1 MSKSPINNLV
11 DVAKKNGPGAIKFV
25 KENKEAIKI
34 VAPAFAYGAKKL
46 NDYRI
51 DKKKNSGLK
60 EHPRKKRYSE
70 YQNEILKNLDKLKRW
85 QLASNKKEVESFIE
99 QIKNEEEKEL
109 GVKKPIHSKRI
120 NEWKNILIQIENR
133 ITLMDYQEYHKLF
146 NDPKYTSLYF
156 EGNERSVSN
165 FLKLVD
171 EEDLESIHA
180 FIFEQTRK
188 SKEIIKKDFI

>member
-11 DVAKKNGPGAIKFV
+11 DIAKKNGPGAIKFV
-25 KENKEAIKI
+25 KENKEVINI
-34 VAPAFAYGAKKL
+34 VTPFVAYGAKRL
-46 NDYRI
+46 NDFRI
-51 DKKKNSGLK
+51 NKKKSLELK
-60 EHPRKKRYSE
+60 EHPRKKRYIE
-70 YQNEILKNLDKLKRW
+70 YKNEILKNLDKLHRW

-99 QIKNEEEKEL
+99 QIKNEEQKEL
-109 GVKKPIHSKRI
+109 GVKKPIHSKRT
-120 NEWKNILIQIENR
+120 NEWKYILIQIENR

-146 NDPKYTSLYF
+146 NDPKYISLYF

-165 FLKLVD
+165 FLKLVG

-180 FIFEQTRK
+180 FIFEQTGK